1 MNKRLID
8 GFTMLFL
15 ILLPCGVTLA
25 QSEKET
31 LLRNLEDKER
41 EAVLNSDSAALYD
54 KLWSPALVLNT
65 PANRV
70 GTVDGTKMQL
80 RTGKLKYQ
88 SFERSIEKVTFNG
101 DLAIVM
107 GEEKIKPQGQ
117 QEYAGKIVIRRFTN
131 VWRYADKSWSM
142 IVRQATIIRVD

>member
-1 MNKRLID
+1 MYA
-8 GFTMLFL
+8 FTTLVLSML
-15 ILLPCGVTLA
+15 PYNVTFA
-25 QSEKET
+25 QPEKET
-31 LLRNLEDKER
+31 LLRNLEDQER

-70 GTVDGTKMQL
+70 GTVEGTKVQL

-117 QEYAGKIVIRRFTN
+117 QEQAGKIVTRRFTN
-131 VWRYADKSWSM
+131 VWKYANKRWSM